1 MPAADLTDLFGF
13 LKSLPAVE
21 GSAPD
26 HDLPFPFTIRRG
38 IGLWKLA
45 FLDGKVFIPDASKS
59 PSWNRG
65 AYLVEGPGHCA
76 ECHSAR
82 NAAGAIIEERRY
94 AGGPNPE
101 GREAAPNITPHPTGI
116 AGWSAGDLALMLKTG
131 ETPNFVNVSGPMVS
145 IVRNTARL
153 PDQDRAAIAEY
164 LLSLPPREEW
174 KKPPAPAS

>member
-1 MPAADLTDLFGF
+1 MP
-13 LKSLPAVE
+13 
-21 GSAPD
+21 
-26 HDLPFPFTIRRG
+26 
-38 IGLWKLA
+38 
-45 FLDGKVFIPDASKS
+45 
-59 PSWNRG
+59 
-65 AYLVEGPGHCA
+65 
-76 ECHSAR
+76 
-82 NAAGAIIEERRY
+82 
-94 AGGPNPE
+94 GGPNPE

-131 ETPNFVNVSGPMVS
+131 ETPNFVNVGGPMVS